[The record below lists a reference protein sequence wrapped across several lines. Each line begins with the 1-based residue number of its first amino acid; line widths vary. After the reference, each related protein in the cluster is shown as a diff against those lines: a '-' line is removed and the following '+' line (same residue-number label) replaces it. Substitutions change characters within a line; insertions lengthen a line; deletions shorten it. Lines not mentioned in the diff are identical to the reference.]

1 MRRMRTPS
9 LPALQA
15 VVNMQDGQEMFG
27 DATHPGCIPMR
38 RMGTRV
44 FCRQELRRSTEDNGN
59 RGYLVVYG
67 EYLNKIGRIDNA
79 NTAI

>member
-1 MRRMRTPS
+1 
-9 LPALQA
+9 
-15 VVNMQDGQEMFG
+15 
-27 DATHPGCIPMR
+27 MR

-44 FCRQELRRSTEDNGN
+44 FCRQELRRSTEDDGN
-59 RGYLVVYG
+59 AGYLVVYG